1 VATGRRLNQVATKLE
16 REGEPMREES
26 YADRLRLIGMLTE
39 PAVREAIAALGVA
52 RGTTG
57 LDVGCGAGDKTLWFA
72 EEIGSRGCVIGVD
85 TNHNHL
91 AVARASADAAGL
103 SGRFRFQPGDLHH
116 LPFEDASFDWGW
128 SADTLWP
135 MPGIDPLAGV
145 AEMRRVVKP
154 GGFVGLLFW
163 SNQSLLPGYP
173 LLEAQLDLAYA
184 RACPYLARV
193 PPHLHVLRAL
203 GWLRAAGLADLRSR
217 ACTAH
222 HQGPFTG
229 AERHALVECLRMF
242 WRDLAT
248 RVPEEDWELFRRLSD
263 PGSSD
268 CILDSPDYTCSITYT
283 LFRGCVPAEGRRGG
297 RRHRQVPVTWQPRTP
312 RR

>member
-85 TNHNHL
+85 TNHDHL

-184 RACPYLARV
+184 RACPRSAGSARRASPISV
-193 PPHLHVLRAL
+193 PERARRIT
-203 GWLRAAGLADLRSR
+203 RARSP
-217 ACTAH
+217 A
-222 HQGPFTG
+222 PS
-229 AERHALVECLRMF
+229 
-242 WRDLAT
+242 AT
-248 RVPEEDWELFRRLSD
+248 RWSSVCACSGGIWRRVCLKRT
-263 PGSSD
+263 GS
-268 CILDSPDYTCSITYT
+268 CS
-283 LFRGCVPAEGRRGG
+283 GD
-297 RRHRQVPVTWQPRTP
+297 
-312 RR
+312 